1 MEHYFDAH
9 WPEGRTMM
17 RNTASIQVNLD
28 IGRELEIEMRWK
40 RAHDL
45 GPVLAAAF
53 ANSPLDAYG
62 SPTGWRSTRLA
73 VWQAIDPERT
83 DSAFVPG
90 LDARSSWTR
99 YTLDAPVMMIRSDDA
114 ACTPLDVRMPFGAWI
129 ANGHELGWPTIED
142 FDYHL
147 TTLFPPVRPRGW
159 LEFRM
164 IDALP
169 DRWWPVAVAVATT
182 LLDDA
187 EAADTAARAVA
198 STRGC
203 WIAAARDGLADPA
216 LRAAAARVLHRRAR
230 SPAAP
235 GHRRRHDRR
244 HRRVLRPLRGARP
257 QPGRRRPARVERPP
271 GGDDVRCAVTT
282 GPSKSQIVDALDD
295 ARRRTLGLLDPIPAA
310 DQLRQV
316 SELMSPL
323 CWDLAHIGHYEEL
336 WLVRTL
342 SGAEPTDPTFDDIY
356 DAFKHPRRDRV
367 SLPILDPQGA
377 REYVADGARPHAR
390 ACSTSPR
397 SIRATRS
404 SPGASCTGWW
414 CSTSI
419 STTRPCSPPSSS
431 WTTSPIPMPTATPTP
446 IAGRRRTRPR
456 AISRPT
462 C

>member
-1 MEHYFDAH
+1 MPAPTRSLTPDDVRRFVDERVFTPRWDAKVGIELEWVTRAGGSTPATPDVILGVLPDTLPGGSKITFEPGGQLELSGPPHTGIAAACHAMAADLHAVRTALAPTGIELAPVGLDPLGPRAHVIDAPRYRAMEHYFDAH

-83 DSAFVPG
+83 DSAFVAG

-99 YTLDAPVMMIRSDDA
+99 YTLDAPVMMIRGDDG
-114 ACTPLDVRMPFGAWI
+114 ACTPLDVRLPFDAWI

-142 FDYHL
+142 FELHL

-187 EAADTAARAVA
+187 EAADTAAP
-198 STRGC
+198 RGGVDPRLLDRR
-203 WIAAARDGLADPA
+203 ARDGLTDPA
-216 LRAAAARVLHRRAR
+216 LAPPPHACFTAVLEALPRLGTDDDTIAATAAFCDRYVARGR
-230 SPAAP
+230 SPA
-235 GHRRRHDRR
+235 DD
-244 HRRVLRPLRGARP
+244 VLREWNDLPAATRGAR
-257 QPGRRRPARVERPP
+257 
-271 GGDDVRCAVTT
+271 
-282 GPSKSQIVDALDD
+282 
-295 ARRRTLGLLDPIPAA
+295 
-310 DQLRQV
+310 
-316 SELMSPL
+316 
-323 CWDLAHIGHYEEL
+323 
-336 WLVRTL
+336 
-342 SGAEPTDPTFDDIY
+342 
-356 DAFKHPRRDRV
+356 
-367 SLPILDPQGA
+367 
-377 REYVADGARPHAR
+377 
-390 ACSTSPR
+390 
-397 SIRATRS
+397 
-404 SPGASCTGWW
+404 
-414 CSTSI
+414 
-419 STTRPCSPPSSS
+419 
-431 WTTSPIPMPTATPTP
+431 
-446 IAGRRRTRPR
+446 
-456 AISRPT
+456 
-462 C
+462 